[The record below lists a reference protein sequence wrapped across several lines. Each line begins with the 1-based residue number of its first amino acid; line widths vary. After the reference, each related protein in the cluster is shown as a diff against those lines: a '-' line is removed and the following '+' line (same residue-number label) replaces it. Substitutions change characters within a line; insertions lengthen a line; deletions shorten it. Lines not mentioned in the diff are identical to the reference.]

1 MTAKK
6 STAKT
11 TKPKSSTARDVLV
24 QVQTRGDK
32 TLTARARA
40 RLDAIAKQEEIKRQQ
55 RRQWILDVIEI
66 AKQYETAK
74 QDFRLAKY
82 RIIGEVYDKYLE
94 IEGSGDLRDDFY
106 SELRQRLIDYGFKV
120 QRNTPNAGLLLRL
133 VLGKSATSSSINQY
147 VNVLYAAQ
155 EFDIKEEDFVDW
167 LKKVTISKAAT
178 QLPEAKEWKKDRL
191 ERARTLVLRY
201 LDWRETHPVL
211 TGKKSM
217 LAYTANQYV
226 TTDTHLVV
234 MIGTAVRRMDRGSDY
249 ADIHVSHI
257 MPPNLEIEIKIID
270 KWARLL
276 EPQLEKNEADFARL
290 SDADWMQQM
299 ESQFWAHDV
308 IEAERYVQRTQLR
321 NFTKRF
327 EDEQEFED
335 NARAFLE
342 SRGGFV
348 EKKSKAPR
356 TAVKKTKK

>member
-1 MTAKK
+1 MPTSKIPKK
-6 STAKT
+6 ST
-11 TKPKSSTARDVLV
+11 PKKSTARDVLV

-32 TLTARARA
+32 TLTARAQT
-40 RLDAIAKQEEIKRQQ
+40 RLDAIAKQEEVKRQQ
-55 RRQWILDVIEI
+55 RREMLLDVIEI
-66 AKQYETAK
+66 AKRYEAVK

-94 IEGSGDLRDDFY
+94 IESSGDLREDFY
-106 SELRQRLIDYGFKV
+106 GELRQRLIEHGFKV
-120 QRNTPNAGLLLRL
+120 QKNTPNAGLLLRL
-133 VLGKSATSSSINQY
+133 VLGKSATASSINQY

-155 EFDIKEEDFVDW
+155 EFDIKEVDFVDW
-167 LKKVTISKAAT
+167 LQKVTITKAAT
-178 QLPEAKEWKKDRL
+178 QLPEARERKKDRL

-201 LDWRETHPVL
+201 LDWRETHPIL
-211 TGKKSM
+211 TGKKPM
-217 LAYTANQYV
+217 LAHTANKYV
-226 TTDTHLVV
+226 TRDTHLVV
-234 MIGTAVRRMDRGSDY
+234 MIGTAVGKMDRESDY

-257 MPPNLEIEIKIID
+257 MPPNLETEIRIID

-290 SDADWMQQM
+290 SDAEWVQQM
-299 ESQFWAHDV
+299 ETELWEHDV
-308 IEAERYVQRTQLR
+308 LEAERYVQRTQLR

-348 EKKSKAPR
+348 GKKKKS
-356 TAVKKTKK
+356 